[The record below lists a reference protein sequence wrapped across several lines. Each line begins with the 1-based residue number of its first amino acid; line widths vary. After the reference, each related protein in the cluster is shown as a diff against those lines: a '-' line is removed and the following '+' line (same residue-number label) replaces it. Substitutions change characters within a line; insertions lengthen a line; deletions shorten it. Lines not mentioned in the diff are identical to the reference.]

1 MSHSSYQK
9 FIIEVRDSE
18 GKLDPSSEEVKRKEH
33 PYLFHKSTFTI
44 DELYYYASFG
54 QDRHKPIGP
63 FGLKD
68 FMDSIG
74 ITYRP
79 KTWK

>member
-1 MSHSSYQK
+1 MSYSSYQK

-18 GKLDPSSEEVKRKEH
+18 GRLDLSSEEIKRKEH

-44 DELYYYASFG
+44 DELCYYASFG
-54 QDRHKPIGP
+54 QGRHKPIGP
-63 FGLKD
+63 FELKD

-74 ITYRP
+74 ITYRL
-79 KTWK
+79 KLWY